1 MNLRSSSDHSA
12 PLRRD
17 PMNAHRRTSPTT
29 SSTTSN
35 STANTAPAAPERPPA
50 SRFAQARALAG
61 AEWKL
66 LLRNKVAL
74 LNTLLMPGLMVVLFA
89 GIGSGAAELSFGAF
103 APTMVLATALIFV
116 VYYTLVTA
124 LVARREASVLQRL
137 RTGEAS
143 DATIL
148 VGLAAPFVVVTF
160 LQTML
165 TVLGASLFL
174 GVGMPANIG
183 LIVLA
188 TVGGIA
194 VWTLLGIASTGMT
207 RSVEHAQ
214 ITTLP
219 AILVPLL
226 LSGVSLPLQLLPEA
240 GQRFAALTP
249 LHPVVELMRLGMAGI
264 DANGVP
270 LGASEGVVAAI
281 PPFLVLVGWIAL
293 GAWLVRRYL
302 RWVPRR

>member
-1 MNLRSSSDHSA
+1 MNDVQTHSD
-12 PLRRD
+12 
-17 PMNAHRRTSPTT
+17 AHPTGGV
-29 SSTTSN
+29 
-35 STANTAPAAPERPPA
+35 AEHRPA
-50 SRFAQARALAG
+50 SRIAQTRALAN

-74 LNTLLMPGLMVVLFA
+74 INTLLLPGLTVLFFA
-89 GIGSGAAELSFGAF
+89 GFLQDQMGVSVGVS
-103 APTMVLATALIFV
+103 APTTVLSMALIFI

-124 LVARREASVLQRL
+124 LVARREAAVLQRL

-148 VGLAAPFVVVTF
+148 LGLSLPFIVITF
-160 LQTML
+160 AQTAL
-165 TVLGASLFL
+165 AVLGAGLFL
-174 GVGMPANIG
+174 GVGMPPNVG
-183 LIVLA
+183 LVVVA
-188 TVGGIA
+188 TILGTA
-194 VWTLLGIASTGMT
+194 VWTLLGIASTAMT

-226 LSGVSLPLQLLPEA
+226 LSGVSLPLQLFPEVV
-240 GQRFAALTP
+240 QRIAALTP
-249 LHPVVELMRLGMAGI
+249 LHPVIELMRLGMAGT
-264 DANGVP
+264 DAGGAP
-270 LGASEGVVAAI
+270 LRVAEGMVAAV
-281 PPFLVLVGWIAL
+281 PPSLVLIGWVAI